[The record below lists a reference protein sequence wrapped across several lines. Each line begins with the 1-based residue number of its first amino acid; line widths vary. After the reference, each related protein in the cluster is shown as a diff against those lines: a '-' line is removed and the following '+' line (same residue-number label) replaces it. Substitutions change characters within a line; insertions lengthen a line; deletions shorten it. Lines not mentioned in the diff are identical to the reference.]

1 MLTCVGAVR
10 KRRRDRHN
18 ASSKL
23 HRGEDGEHIDRR
35 KSGESWGRTP
45 SYHGNDHL
53 DDDHEIS
60 VTIAPHVIKTTK
72 KIVKHAEGYSEKLK
86 KAPSMTK
93 IFGSSTPVKE
103 GPPRGPPWRIWSSK
117 TKHPSGDGKVLLH
130 HDAESRPHGS
140 IEEGQR
146 EAGLNSTRELSGID
160 VEFDESPTG
169 HVTNPFQDIE
179 REASSTHT
187 GQFQV

>member
-1 MLTCVGAVR
+1 MGAVR
-10 KRRRDRHN
+10 KKRKDRHN

-23 HRGEDGEHIDRR
+23 HREEDVDKIDRR
-35 KSGESWGRTP
+35 KSGESWGKTP

-60 VTIAPHVIKTTK
+60 LTIAPHVIKTTK

-103 GPPRGPPWRIWSSK
+103 RPPRGPPWRIWGSK
-117 TKHPSGDGKVLLH
+117 TNHASGDGKVLLH
-130 HDAESRPHGS
+130 HDAEADHGVS

-146 EAGLNSTRELSGID
+146 EAGTNETTDLSGVD
-160 VEFDESPTG
+160 VEIDDTPTG